1 MGRASKFWSVKKG
14 GHSYKFLQ
22 GSLAQAC
29 FDRLIRLLARYGF
42 EKFCRAKSLAIPH
55 KAMPFVAACVPAVA
69 DGGQACCLNAGKEG
83 API

>member
-55 KAMPFVAACVPAVA
+55 KAMPFRASARKRSSS
-69 DGGQACCLNAGKEG
+69 GNESREEAG
-83 API
+83 PVLCMLV